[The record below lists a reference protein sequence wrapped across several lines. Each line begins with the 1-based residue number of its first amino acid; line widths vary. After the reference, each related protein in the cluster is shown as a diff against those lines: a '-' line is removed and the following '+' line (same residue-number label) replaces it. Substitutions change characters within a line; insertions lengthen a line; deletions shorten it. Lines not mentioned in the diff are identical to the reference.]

1 MGNSKINFT
10 FSWLKISFSVLPTTT
25 WPLCFGPPMNR
36 NHFPWKS
43 LYPILQNCLTLSE
56 YRIAEEFSFD
66 KNVHT
71 SMKRRKAILFNGN
84 SLLANIWLK
93 DIQFSS
99 SPIFLISSIT
109 GGIQSIQV
117 CLSFFCLLFSL
128 VDGTECDA
136 VFDFFAYGLS

>member
-1 MGNSKINFT
+1 MFWTSHESQPCPVEKLISNPPKLFNFIR
-10 FSWLKISFSVLPTTT
+10 ISH
-25 WPLCFGPPMNR
+25 R
-36 NHFPWKS
+36 R
-43 LYPILQNCLTLSE
+43 
-56 YRIAEEFSFD
+56 RIFFRQ
-66 KNVHT
+66 KLHT